1 MSETFRCDDKQMLV
15 AYLYD
20 ELEPDGRRE
29 VERHLRSCGAC
40 ARELDALESVR
51 HDLQTWVPPDRDL
64 AITLPGDGTRLMPT
78 AASSRWA
85 ALRDLPVW
93 AQVAAAALFI
103 GVGAS
108 VANIQVR
115 STSEGVVV
123 TTGWLPVTAAEPAA
137 SGASQAGSFASTA
150 ANAEPWR
157 RELAAMEASL
167 RQEIARQQAAIKEA
181 VARRDDGPG
190 RDTTAVLERVKA
202 MIEASEERQR
212 QELALRLTLAEQSWQ
227 QRELAHLAAIR
238 QRMSSLQGRTM
249 AVEASQQEMFN
260 RLRRVALTPNQ

>member
-40 ARELDALESVR
+40 AREVDALVSVR
-51 HDLQTWVPPDRDL
+51 RDLQTWVPPDRDL
-64 AITLPGDGTRLMPT
+64 AIRLPGDGTRLMPLP
-78 AASSRWA
+78 ASSGWA
-85 ALRDLPVW
+85 ALHALPVW
-93 AQVAAAALFI
+93 AQVAAAALFV
-103 GVGAS
+103 GVGVS

-115 STSEGVVV
+115 STSAGVVV
-123 TTGWLPVTAAEPAA
+123 TTGWLPATVAAPAAAGVSPAA
-137 SGASQAGSFASTA
+137 SSASPA
-150 ANAEPWR
+150 ANLDTWR
-157 RELAAMEASL
+157 RELAAVEASL

-181 VARRDDGPG
+181 VARRDEGPD
-190 RDTTAVLERVKA
+190 RDTAAVLERVRA

-227 QRELAHLAAIR
+227 QWELAHQAAIR